1 MPEFVEPSIR
11 HLRDSDSH
19 DSVSLLVGC
28 SENRD
33 ELKRD
38 VRSLDA
44 ERVDEVGRRTL
55 SVELPES
62 EAGEIWELDGVGS
75 IEPDDTAV
83 EAQGNS

>member
-28 SENRD
+28 SGDRD
-33 ELKRD
+33 ELKQH
-38 VRSLDA
+38 VRSLNT
-44 ERVDEVGRRTL
+44 ECVDEVGRRSL
-55 SVELPES
+55 WVKLPAS